1 VRNLAVTQFETTEE
15 LLGVVFAVIAVVL
28 FLLLGVYLLI
38 SYRRT
43 RRDSTLFISLIL
55 LFGAGA
61 LISLV
66 LEQIILIASDAVQ
79 TDAPT
84 KKSFLQFGF
93 DEIDIFWLA
102 YLLACLAYFTSACA
116 VLSGVFF
123 TQSFFPERYKKL
135 LIVPTIMLALY
146 VVILIN
152 SPFEWV
158 LEETTGDWQPEHGIG
173 TVYFGYDLH
182 DWIIWALIIPNLA
195 LIVLL
200 FFYLSFSLFRRGNP
214 RWRQTF
220 ILAIGQTFLS
230 IGYTIEIINIP
241 DPLITLLSRFVIMAY
256 PIVAYFGFTPPK
268 WFQRLIGVS

>member
-1 VRNLAVTQFETTEE
+1 MAITQFETTEE
-15 LLGVVFAVIAVVL
+15 LFGVVFVVIAVVL

-43 RRDSTLFISLIL
+43 RRDSTLYISLIL

-66 LEQIILIASDAVQ
+66 LEQVILIASDVVQ
-79 TDAPT
+79 AEAPS
-84 KKSFLQFGF
+84 KKSFLQFSF
-93 DEIDIFWLA
+93 DEINVFWLA
-102 YLLACLAYFTSACA
+102 YLFACLAYFTSACA

-146 VVILIN
+146 VVILIY

-158 LEETTGDWQPEHGIG
+158 LETTTGDWQPEHGLDYEFLLG
-173 TVYFGYDLH
+173 TDLH
-182 DWIIWALIIPNLA
+182 DWIIWALSLPNLA
-195 LIVLL
+195 MIVVL
-200 FFYLSFSLFRRGNP
+200 FFYLTFSLYKRGNP

-230 IGYTIEIINIP
+230 IAYTIEIINIP
-241 DPLITLLSRFVIMAY
+241 DPLITLLSRFVIMTY
-256 PIVAYFGFTPPK
+256 PILAYFGFVPPK